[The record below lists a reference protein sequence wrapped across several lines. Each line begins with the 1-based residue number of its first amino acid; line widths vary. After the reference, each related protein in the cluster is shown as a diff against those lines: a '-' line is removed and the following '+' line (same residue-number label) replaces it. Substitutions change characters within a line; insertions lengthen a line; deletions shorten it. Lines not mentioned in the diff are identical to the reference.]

1 MCFLL
6 DAFFVV
12 VVICKMSQKSY
23 FDDLN
28 IDLAANPTML
38 DYYNPLL

>member
-6 DAFFVV
+6 DALFIFL
-12 VVICKMSQKSY
+12 ICKMSQKSY

-28 IDLAANPTML
+28 IDLATNPTMF